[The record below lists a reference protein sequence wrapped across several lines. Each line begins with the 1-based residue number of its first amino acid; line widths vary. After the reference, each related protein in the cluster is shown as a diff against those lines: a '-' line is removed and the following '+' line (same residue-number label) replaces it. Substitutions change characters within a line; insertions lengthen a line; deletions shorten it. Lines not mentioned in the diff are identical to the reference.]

1 MQITNGKIITPDG
14 VLTDHTL
21 VLEGS
26 TIAAIVPAKDA
37 LADSEVI
44 DAGGLWV
51 APGLIDVHVHGGDGH
66 DTMDATVKA
75 IHGMARFFAKHGVT
89 SYYPT
94 TMSAPAANTI
104 QAIENVAA
112 CPQPEDGAQHL
123 GVHVE
128 GPYLSIEFP
137 GAQSTSVLRR
147 PDPAEYER
155 WFETGVVKLIT
166 AAPELEGALELIDEG
181 VKRGIEFAIGHSG
194 ASYEQVGIA
203 ADHGVRQATHTFNG
217 MLGLHH
223 RNPGTLGGVLT
234 DDRIYGQVIGDGIHV
249 HPAMVKLLVRAKG
262 TKRAILITDSIRAAG
277 LPDGDYDLGGQAV
290 TVRDGICRIAN
301 GSLAGSTATLDAV
314 LRNAMRFAGLSLPEA
329 IPMATSTPAEAMN
342 LVGKKGVLQAGADA
356 DVILLDDN
364 INVKM
369 TMVCG
374 RVVYQSAE

>member
-21 VLEGS
+21 VLDGS
-26 TIAAIVPAKDA
+26 TIQAIVPANA
-37 LADSEVI
+37 APSEGEVI
-44 DAGGLWV
+44 NAQGMWI

-94 TMSAPAANTI
+94 TMSAPAANTL

-112 CPQPEDGAQHL
+112 CPQPEDGAEHL

-137 GAQSTSVLRR
+137 GAQSTSVLRKA
-147 PDPAEYER
+147 DPMEYGR

-166 AAPELEGALELIDEG
+166 VAPELDGSLELIDEG

-262 TKRAILITDSIRAAG
+262 TGRAILITDSIRAAG
-277 LPDGDYDLGGQAV
+277 LPDGDYGLGDQKV
-290 TVRDGICRIAN
+290 TVRGGICRIAN
-301 GSLAGSTATLDAV
+301 GSLAGSTATLDGV
-314 LRNAMRFAGLSLPEA
+314 LRNVMKFAGLTLPQA

-342 LVGKKGVLQAGADA
+342 LAGKKGVLQEGADA
-356 DVILLDDN
+356 DVILLDDE
-364 INVKM
+364 IKVRM
-369 TMVCG
+369 AMVCG
-374 RVVYQSAE
+374 RVVYQS